1 MNRFVAAVVAASALV
16 APSLALAQER
26 PPERSGEVRTEERRE
41 APHRADAGR
50 SHAAPS
56 AYHAAV
62 RQPHAWRAGARFDRH
77 AASGAARV
85 VHLDHYGLTP
95 PPRGHVWVRAGDD
108 ALLVRLASSTVIAI
122 RPGAFA

>member
-16 APSLALAQER
+16 APSLAQAQER
-26 PPERSGEVRTEERRE
+26 PPERNGEFRAEERRDT
-41 APHRADAGR
+41 PHRADAAR
-50 SHAAPS
+50 PHAVLP

-77 AASGAARV
+77 AASGAARF

-108 ALLVRLASSTVIAI
+108 TLLVRLASSTVIAI